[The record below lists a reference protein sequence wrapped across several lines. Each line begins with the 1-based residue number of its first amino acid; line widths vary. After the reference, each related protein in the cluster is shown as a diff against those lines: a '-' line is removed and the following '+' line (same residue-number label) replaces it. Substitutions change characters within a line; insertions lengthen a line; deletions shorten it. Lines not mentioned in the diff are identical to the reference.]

1 MAEPPGPDL
10 QLARLSEAIV
20 RGDRDAAVNA
30 TSAAIA
36 AGAAPGS
43 ILDAATGGMGIVGHR
58 FACNEI
64 YVPEMLIAA
73 RAMKGSMALL
83 EPLLVDAGV
92 APSATAVIGTAKGDL
107 HDIGKDLVATM
118 WRAARLEVVDLG
130 ADVPPE
136 AFVEAVRE
144 HDATVVG
151 VSALLTTTMGGLRD
165 VVDAV
170 RSADLPGVR
179 IVVGGAPVTAEFAA
193 SIGADGTAA
202 DAATAAIL
210 VRELLGLAEA

>member
-1 MAEPPGPDL
+1 MAEPPGAREDL
-10 QLARLSEAIV
+10 DRLAEAIV
-20 RGDRDAAVNA
+20 RGDRAAALDATN
-30 TSAAIA
+30 AAIA
-36 AGAAPGS
+36 AGAAPEA
-43 ILDAATGGMGIVGHR
+43 ILDAATGGMRTVGDR

-73 RAMKGSMALL
+73 RAMRASMTLL

-130 ADVPPE
+130 SDVPPE

-144 HDATVVG
+144 HGARIVG
-151 VSALLTTTMGGLRD
+151 VSALLTTTMGGLRE

-170 RSADLPGVR
+170 RSADLPGVSV
-179 IVVGGAPVTAEFAA
+179 VVGGAPVTAEFAA

-202 DAATAAIL
+202 DAATAATL
-210 VRELLGLAEA
+210 VRGMLGLAEA

>member
-1 MAEPPGPDL
+1 VAEPPGPD
-10 QLARLSEAIV
+10 QELARLSEAIV
-20 RGDRDAAVNA
+20 RGDRAAAVDA

-36 AGAAPGS
+36 AGAAPGA
-43 ILDAATGGMGIVGHR
+43 ILDAATGGMGAVGHR

-73 RAMKGSMALL
+73 RAMKASMALL

-92 APSATAVIGTAKGDL
+92 APAATAVIGTAKGDL

-118 WRAARLEVVDLG
+118 WRSARLEVVDLG
-130 ADVPPE
+130 SDVPAE
-136 AFVEAVRE
+136 TFVEAVRD
-144 HDATVVG
+144 HDARVVG

-179 IVVGGAPVTAEFAA
+179 VVVGGAPVTPEFAA

-202 DAATAAIL
+202 DAASAATL
-210 VRELLGLAEA
+210 VRRLLGL